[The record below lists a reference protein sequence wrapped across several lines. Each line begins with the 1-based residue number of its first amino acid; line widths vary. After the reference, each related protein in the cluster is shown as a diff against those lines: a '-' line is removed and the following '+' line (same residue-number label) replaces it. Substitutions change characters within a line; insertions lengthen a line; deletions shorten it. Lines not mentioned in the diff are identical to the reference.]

1 MAPGK
6 IGLAIDT
13 AATESVMRVQGKSE
27 IARVK
32 SRAWGSQEYAL
43 NDFAALSD
51 PDLAQMIEQAIE
63 DSVPAWNTF
72 VDVNSDPVIMD
83 GTQFDVPLVMKYV
96 PTNRARDYLPAL
108 GQSAF
113 DTPSQILR
121 SGTQSP
127 TPNYFI
133 GDKFYTWGNA
143 VYVAGINEPL
153 SPAIYG
159 RVGLVAQLDL
169 NATWKAFDASDPAKA
184 KTYLEW
190 LRRQVTYPTAALT
203 FDTGHWLNG
212 LRNDF
217 RTEFKID
224 VVLCKPDEEDA
235 DKWYT
240 VQTDTWLCVSDFEP
254 DTTKPAAGAVKLA
267 TGRSKRFCDVRLV
280 IVGEEEFSI
289 PVNPSGP
296 PRPPA
301 PPPARAAQLAVSR
314 QAPTAP
320 QKHVI
325 ADAYWHGRIVRVPS

>member
-1 MAPGK
+1 M
-6 IGLAIDT
+6 DD
-13 AATESVMRVQGKSE
+13 
-27 IARVK
+27 
-32 SRAWGSQEYAL
+32 Y
-43 NDFAALSD
+43 AALSD
-51 PDLAQMIEQAIE
+51 PELAALSYGELADTIEQAIE

-72 VDVNSDPVIMD
+72 IDVNSAPVIVGD
-83 GTQFDVPLVMKYV
+83 TLFDLPLVMKYV
-96 PTNRARDYLPAL
+96 PTNRAREYLPVR

-113 DTPSQILR
+113 DTPSEILR
-121 SGTQSP
+121 LGAQSR

-169 NATWKAFDASDPAKA
+169 TSTWKAFDASDPAKA
-184 KTYLEW
+184 KLYLEW
-190 LRRQVTYPTAALT
+190 LRRQDTYPTAALT
-203 FDTGHWLNG
+203 FDTAHWLNG

-254 DTTKPAAGAVKLA
+254 DTNKPAAGAVKQA
-267 TGRSKRFCDVRLV
+267 AGRSKRFCDVRLV
-280 IVGEEEFSI
+280 IVGEEEFAI

-320 QKHVI
+320 QKLDI
-325 ADAYWHGRIVRVPS
+325 ADAYWRGKIVRVPS